1 MKRRIA
7 SMENELG
14 ESVMK
19 IQILEEQQMKYINEL
34 MKKEEIISSLKKELE
49 TINVSRSEEIAKLTS
64 KLEVLS
70 KENNELKRKSAPIK
84 LDDQVNF
91 GIIL

>member
-1 MKRRIA
+1 
-7 SMENELG
+7 MENELG

-84 LDDQVNF
+84 LDDKVNF